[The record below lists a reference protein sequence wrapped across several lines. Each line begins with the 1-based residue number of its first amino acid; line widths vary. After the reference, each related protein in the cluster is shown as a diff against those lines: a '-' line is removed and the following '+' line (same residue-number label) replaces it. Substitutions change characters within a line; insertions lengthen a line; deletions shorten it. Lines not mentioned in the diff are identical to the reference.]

1 MVYMTTG
8 FPNGKMYF
16 GTADISN
23 STTLGFIESI
33 VMTTHSTAAQFAAI
47 EIDSALACCRLLLRL
62 NREQESDIEAGQDQA
77 DVHGAIGAYSVA
89 NDIDLRLERLPL
101 RKLTSKMLP
110 LAWCTRDGDFVLLAR
125 LSETQALIQ
134 SPLASN
140 PEVIERS
147 QLSEHWGGKVIRVR
161 QGGLHFDLS
170 WFIPELLCH
179 RRILGEVLLCSLLL
193 QVLALATPLFFQA
206 VMDKVMVHRALAT
219 LDVLV
224 VTLVVVGVFEVLLK
238 GLREYLSAH
247 TANRIDIGLGVKLF
261 RHLLG
266 LPLSYFKQRQVGA
279 IITRVQELDSIREF
293 LTGSLLT
300 LCVDVAFT
308 LVFFV
313 VMGWIAWPLTLMVL
327 ATLPLYALLAWA
339 STGPLE
345 KRIER
350 QFQSSARNSAFLNE
364 TISSSETIKSLAVE
378 PRMQRRWEAQTA
390 EMVEAGFASQSL
402 ASAISQSVTLLQKV
416 TAVAVICWGA
426 HMVIGLE
433 LTLGQLIAFNMM
445 LSHVSQP
452 LAKLI
457 DVWQQFVQ
465 VRVSVDKL
473 GDMLNLP
480 VEQGQG
486 LQRPTDVLRGEV
498 RIEQLEFRYKPDLD
512 LVLKGL
518 DLHIPPGETLGIVGP
533 SGSGKSTL
541 TRLLQ
546 KLYVPNAGRVLID
559 GLPLQLLEP
568 SWLRSQIG
576 VVLQENYLFNRSVRY
591 NIALRHPTASL
602 DTVIVAARLAGAH
615 DFILSL
621 PLGYDTVLAEAGSSL
636 SGGQRQ
642 RIAIA
647 RALMGDPRILIFD
660 EATSAL
666 DDESQALIQD
676 NMASIAEGRTVIIIA
691 HRLSAVRHCHRIIAL
706 EQGGISESGSHLE
719 LLANGG
725 CYARLWALQQALLK
739 EAA

>member
-1 MVYMTTG
+1 MTTLSATSSAAD
-8 FPNGKMYF
+8 
-16 GTADISN
+16 TA
-23 STTLGFIESI
+23 
-33 VMTTHSTAAQFAAI
+33 VH
-47 EIDSALACCRLLLRL
+47 SALACCHLLLQLTQERL
-62 NREQESDIEAGQDQA
+62 PPAAQPPSQEQPPSPDLRQALRDYARNAG
-77 DVHGAIGAYSVA
+77 V
-89 NDIDLRLERLPL
+89 DLRLERLAL
-101 RKLTSKMLP
+101 ARLTPKMLP
-110 LAWCTRDGDFVLLAR
+110 LVWRNHSGEFMLLAR
-125 LSETQALIQ
+125 LSDTQALVQ
-134 SPLASN
+134 RPSMPTPDMLDRPQLAEQWSG
-140 PEVIERS
+140 EVIR
-147 QLSEHWGGKVIRVR
+147 LR
-161 QGGLHFDLS
+161 QSGLRFDLS
-170 WFIPELLCH
+170 WFVPELLRH

-206 VMDKVMVHRALAT
+206 VMDKVMVHRALST

-224 VTLVVVGVFEVLLK
+224 LTLVLVGLFEVLLK
-238 GLREYLSAH
+238 GLREYLAAH
-247 TANRIDIGLGVKLF
+247 TANRIDIGLGVKLL

-266 LPLSYFKQRQVGA
+266 LPLLYFKQRQVGA

-308 LVFFV
+308 LVFFA
-313 VMGWIAWPLTLMVL
+313 VMAWISWPLTLLVL
-327 ATLPLYALLAWA
+327 LTLPLYALLAWF

-350 QFQSSARNSAFLNE
+350 QFYSAARNTAFLNE
-364 TISSSETIKSLAVE
+364 SVSSSETIKSLAVE
-378 PRMQRRWEAQTA
+378 PRMQRRWESQTA
-390 EMVEAGFASQSL
+390 QMVEAGFASQTL
-402 ASAISQSVTLLQKV
+402 GSAISQSVMLLQKV

-426 HMVIGLE
+426 SRVIDLQMSI
-433 LTLGQLIAFNMM
+433 GQLIAFNMM

-452 LAKLI
+452 VAKLI
-457 DVWQQFVQ
+457 EVWQQFVR

-480 VEQGQG
+480 VEQAEGD
-486 LQRPTDVLRGEV
+486 LRPAQALRGEV
-498 RIEQLEFRYKPDLD
+498 RIEQLVFRYRPELAW
-512 LVLKGL
+512 VLRGL
-518 DLHIPPGETLGIVGP
+518 DLHIAAGQTLGIVGP

-546 KLYVPNAGRVLID
+546 KLYTPDGGRILID
-559 GLPLQLLEP
+559 GLPLDQLQP
-568 SWLRSQIG
+568 AWLRSQIG
-576 VVLQENYLFNRSVRY
+576 VVLQENYLFNRSVRH

-602 DTVIVAARLAGAH
+602 ESVIAAARLAGAH
-615 DFILSL
+615 DFILRL

-647 RALMGDPRILIFD
+647 RALMGDPRLLIFD

-676 NMASIAEGRTVIIIA
+676 NMASIAQGRTVIIIA
-691 HRLSAVRHCHRIIAL
+691 HRLSAVRHCQRIIAL
-706 EQGGISESGSHLE
+706 EQGRISESGSHQQ

-725 CYARLWALQQALLK
+725 CYARLWALQQALSK
-739 EAA
+739 EAS

>member
-1 MVYMTTG
+1 MTTLSATSSAAD
-8 FPNGKMYF
+8 
-16 GTADISN
+16 TA
-23 STTLGFIESI
+23 
-33 VMTTHSTAAQFAAI
+33 VH
-47 EIDSALACCRLLLRL
+47 SALACCHLLLQL
-62 NREQESDIEAGQDQA
+62 TQERVPPAAAPPSRDLRQA
-77 DVHGAIGAYSVA
+77 LRDYARNAEV
-89 NDIDLRLERLPL
+89 DLRLERLA
-101 RKLTSKMLP
+101 LTRLTPKMLP
-110 LAWCTRDGDFVLLAR
+110 LVWRNQSGEFMLLAR
-125 LSETQALIQ
+125 LSDTQALVQ
-134 SPLASN
+134 RPSMPTPDMLDRLQLAEQWSG
-140 PEVIERS
+140 EVIR
-147 QLSEHWGGKVIRVR
+147 LR
-161 QGGLHFDLS
+161 QSGLRFDLS
-170 WFIPELLCH
+170 WFVPELLRH

-206 VMDKVMVHRALAT
+206 VMDKVMVHRALST

-224 VTLVVVGVFEVLLK
+224 MTLVVVGLFEVLLK
-238 GLREYLSAH
+238 GLREYLAAH
-247 TANRIDIGLGVKLF
+247 TANRIDIGLGVKLL

-266 LPLSYFKQRQVGA
+266 LPLLYFKQRQVGA

-308 LVFFV
+308 LVFFA
-313 VMGWIAWPLTLMVL
+313 VMAWISWPLTLLVL
-327 ATLPLYALLAWA
+327 LTLPLYALLAWF

-350 QFQSSARNSAFLNE
+350 QFYSAARNTAFLNE
-364 TISSSETIKSLAVE
+364 SVSSSETIKSLAVE
-378 PRMQRRWEAQTA
+378 PRMQRRWESQTA
-390 EMVEAGFASQSL
+390 QMVEAGFASQTL
-402 ASAISQSVTLLQKV
+402 GSAISQTVMLLQKV

-426 HMVIGLE
+426 SRVIDLQMSI
-433 LTLGQLIAFNMM
+433 GQLIAFNMM

-452 LAKLI
+452 VAKLI
-457 DVWQQFVQ
+457 EVWQQFVR

-480 VEQGQG
+480 VEQAEGD
-486 LQRPTDVLRGEV
+486 LRPTQALRGEV
-498 RIEQLEFRYKPDLD
+498 RIEQLVFRYRPELEW
-512 LVLKGL
+512 VLRGL
-518 DLHIPPGETLGIVGP
+518 DLQIAAGQTLGIVGP

-546 KLYVPNAGRVLID
+546 KLYTPDGGRILID
-559 GLPLQLLEP
+559 GLPLDQLQP
-568 SWLRSQIG
+568 AWLRSQIG
-576 VVLQENYLFNRSVRY
+576 VVLQENYLFNRSVRH

-602 DTVIVAARLAGAH
+602 ESVIAAARLAGAH
-615 DFILSL
+615 DFILRL

-676 NMASIAEGRTVIIIA
+676 NMASIAQGRTVIIIA
-691 HRLSAVRHCHRIIAL
+691 HRLSAVRHCQRIIAL
-706 EQGGISESGSHLE
+706 EQGRISESGSHQQ

-725 CYARLWALQQALLK
+725 CYSRLWALQQALCK
-739 EAA
+739 EAS

>member
-1 MVYMTTG
+1 M
-8 FPNGKMYF
+8 
-16 GTADISN
+16 ISSVGN
-23 STTLGFIESI
+23 PQPVPTE
-33 VMTTHSTAAQFAAI
+33 VN
-47 EIDSALACCRLLLRL
+47 SALVCCRLLV
-62 NREQESDIEAGQDQA
+62 QISQGEAPQIPA
-77 DVHGAIGAYSVA
+77 EPER
-89 NDIDLRLERLPL
+89 DLRRAVSAYGAQGGVNLCLGRLPL
-101 RKLTSKMLP
+101 NKLTSKLLP
-110 LAWCTRDGDFVLLAR
+110 LAWRNQRGDFVVLAR
-125 LSETQALIQ
+125 LSDTQALIQ
-134 SPLASN
+134 SPSADTPQILERDDLAAQWSG
-140 PEVIERS
+140 EVIR
-147 QLSEHWGGKVIRVR
+147 LH
-161 QGGLHFDLS
+161 QGRLRFDLT
-170 WFIPELLCH
+170 WFVPELLRH
-179 RRILGEVLLCSLLL
+179 RRVWGEVLLCSLLL

-206 VMDKVMVHRALAT
+206 VMDKVMFHRALST

-224 VTLVVVGVFEVLLK
+224 MTLVVVGVFEVLLK

-266 LPLSYFKQRQVGA
+266 LPLLYFKQRQVGA

-300 LCVDVAFT
+300 LYVDVLFT
-308 LVFFV
+308 VVFFA
-313 VMGWIAWPLTLMVL
+313 VMAGISWPLTFLVL
-327 ATLPLYALLAWA
+327 ATLPLYGLLAWY

-350 QFQSSARNSAFLNE
+350 QFRSAARNTAFLNE
-364 TISSSETIKSLAVE
+364 TVSSTETIKSLAVE

-402 ASAISQSVTLLQKV
+402 GSAISQSVTLLQKV
-416 TAVAVICWGA
+416 TAIAVICWGA
-426 HMVIGLE
+426 HKVIDLE

-480 VEQGQG
+480 VEQQQGQ
-486 LQRPTDVLRGEV
+486 QRPTEALRGEV
-498 RIEQLEFRYKPDLD
+498 HIEQLAFRYRPDLD

-518 DLHIPPGETLGIVGP
+518 DLHIDAGQTLGIVGP

-546 KLYVPNAGRVLID
+546 KLYIPDGGRIRID
-559 GLPLQLLEP
+559 GMPLQQLEP
-568 SWLRSQIG
+568 TWLRSQIG
-576 VVLQENYLFNRSVRY
+576 VVLQENYLFNRSVRQ

-602 DTVIVAARLAGAH
+602 EAVIDVARQAGAH
-615 DFILSL
+615 EFILQL
-621 PLGYDTVLAEAGSSL
+621 PRGYDTVLAEAGSSL

-666 DDESQALIQD
+666 DDESQAVIQN
-676 NMASIAEGRTVIIIA
+676 NMAGIAQGRTVIIIA
-691 HRLSAVRHCHRIIAL
+691 HRLSAVRQCQRIIVL
-706 EQGGISESGSHLE
+706 EHGRITESGSHSE
-719 LLANGG
+719 LLASAGL
-725 CYARLWALQQALLK
+725 YARLWALQQALLK
-739 EAA
+739 ENA

>member
-1 MVYMTTG
+1 M
-8 FPNGKMYF
+8 
-16 GTADISN
+16 S
-23 STTLGFIESI
+23 S
-33 VMTTHSTAAQFAAI
+33 STAASATISSTPLSPQGAS
-47 EIDSALACCRLLLRL
+47 DVQSALSCCRLLLQL
-62 NREQESDIEAGQDQA
+62 HQDREPLSA
-77 DVHGAIGAYSVA
+77 DGHARENVRKSVRSYA
-89 NDIDLRLERLPL
+89 TACGVDLRLRRLDL
-101 RKLTSKMLP
+101 RALKPQMLP
-110 LAWCTRDGDFVLLAR
+110 LAWRTCAGDYLLLAR
-125 LSETQALIQ
+125 LSQTQALVQ
-134 SPLASN
+134 SPLSSTPQIISCEQLAQAWTG
-140 PEVIERS
+140 EVIR
-147 QLSEHWGGKVIRVR
+147 LR
-161 QGGLHFDLS
+161 QGGLRFDLS
-170 WFIPELLCH
+170 WFIPELLRH

-224 VTLVVVGVFEVLLK
+224 LALVVVGVFEVVLK

-266 LPLSYFKQRQVGA
+266 LPLLYFKQRQVGA
-279 IITRVQELDSIREF
+279 IIARVQELDGIREF

-308 LVFFV
+308 VVFFA
-313 VMGWIAWPLTLMVL
+313 VMAWISWPLTLVVL
-327 ATLPLYALLAWA
+327 ATLPLYVALAWA
-339 STGPLE
+339 SAGPLE
-345 KRIER
+345 RRVER
-350 QFQSSARNSAFLNE
+350 QFQTTARNTAFLNE
-364 TISSSETIKSLAVE
+364 TVSSSETIKSLAVE
-378 PRMQRRWEAQTA
+378 PRMQRRWEVQTA

-402 ASAISQSVTLLQKV
+402 GSAISQGVTLLQKV

-426 HMVIGLE
+426 HMVIALE

-480 VEQGQG
+480 VEQTQGQ
-486 LQRPTDVLRGEV
+486 QRPSAALRGEV
-498 RIEQLEFRYKPDLD
+498 RIEQLAFRYRPDLD
-512 LVLKGL
+512 LVLDGL
-518 DLHIPPGETLGIVGP
+518 DLHIEAGQTLGIVGP

-546 KLYVPNAGRVLID
+546 KLYVPDAGRILID
-559 GLPLQLLEP
+559 GQPLEQLDP
-568 SWLRSQIG
+568 AWLRSQVG
-576 VVLQENYLFNRSVRY
+576 VVLQENYLFNRSVRQ

-602 DTVIVAARLAGAH
+602 ERVIEVARLAGAH
-615 DFILSL
+615 EFILQL
-621 PLGYDTVLAEAGSSL
+621 PLGYDTVLAEAGGSL

-676 NMASIAEGRTVIIIA
+676 NMAQIAAGRTVIVIA
-691 HRLSAVRHCHRIIAL
+691 HRLSAVRDCQRIIAL
-706 EQGGISESGSHLE
+706 EQGQISESGSHAQ

-725 CYARLWALQQALLK
+725 CYARLWAMQQAMQQ
-739 EAA
+739 EARA

>member
-1 MVYMTTG
+1 MTQIFVTETP
-8 FPNGKMYF
+8 FMERPV
-16 GTADISN
+16 ASQAEAI
-23 STTLGFIESI
+23 
-33 VMTTHSTAAQFAAI
+33 MT
-47 EIDSALACCRLLLRL
+47 DSALGCCRLLLQLSQRH
-62 NREQESDIEAGQDQA
+62 EADVEAGRFQTDLRTA
-77 DVHGAIGAYSVA
+77 VRAYGTA
-89 NDIDLRLERLPL
+89 NDIDLRLERLSL
-101 RKLTSKMLP
+101 RKLTPKMLP
-110 LAWCTRDGDFVLLAR
+110 LAWRNEAGDFAVLAR

-134 SPLASN
+134 SPSADT
-140 PEVIERS
+140 PQVIERE
-147 QLSEHWGGKVIRVR
+147 QLAAQWSAQVIRVR
-161 QGGLHFDLS
+161 QGGLRFDLS
-170 WFIPELLCH
+170 WFVPELLRH
-179 RRILGEVLLCSLLL
+179 RRVLGEVLLCSLLL

-266 LPLSYFKQRQVGA
+266 LPLLYFKQRQVGA

-308 LVFFV
+308 LVFFA
-313 VMGWIAWPLTLMVL
+313 VMAWISWPLTLLVL
-327 ATLPLYALLAWA
+327 ATLPVYFLLAWA
-339 STGPLE
+339 SSGPLE

-350 QFQSSARNSAFLNE
+350 QFQSAARNTAFLNE
-364 TISSSETIKSLAVE
+364 TVSSSETIKSLAVE

-402 ASAISQSVTLLQKV
+402 GSAISQSVTLLQKL

-426 HMVIGLE
+426 HKVIGLE

-480 VEQGQG
+480 VEQSHGQ
-486 LQRPTDVLRGEV
+486 QRPVAALRGEV
-498 RIEQLEFRYKPDLD
+498 RIEQLAFRYRPDLD
-512 LVLKGL
+512 LVLQNL
-518 DLHIPPGETLGIVGP
+518 DLYIAPGQTLGIVGP

-546 KLYVPNAGRVLID
+546 KLYVPDAGRILID
-559 GLPLQLLEP
+559 GQPLQKLEP
-568 SWLRSQIG
+568 GWLRSQIG
-576 VVLQENYLFNRSVRY
+576 VVLQENYLFNRSVRQ

-602 DTVIVAARLAGAH
+602 EDVIEAARLAGAH
-615 DFILSL
+615 EFILQL

-642 RIAIA
+642 RMAIA
-647 RALMGDPRILIFD
+647 RALMGDPRLLIFD

-676 NMASIAEGRTVIIIA
+676 NMARIAEGRTVIIIA
-691 HRLSAVRHCHRIIAL
+691 HRLSAVRHCQRIIAL
-706 EQGGISESGSHLE
+706 EQGQISESGSHVE

-739 EAA
+739 EDA

>member
-1 MVYMTTG
+1 MTQIFVTET
-8 FPNGKMYF
+8 P
-16 GTADISN
+16 
-23 STTLGFIESI
+23 
-33 VMTTHSTAAQFAAI
+33 VMERPVAGQAEAI
-47 EIDSALACCRLLLRL
+47 RTDSALGCCRLLLQLSQR
-62 NREQESDIEAGQDQA
+62 NEADVEAGRFQTDLRTA
-77 DVHGAIGAYSVA
+77 VRAYGTA
-89 NDIDLRLERLPL
+89 NDIDLRLERLSL
-101 RKLTSKMLP
+101 RKLSPKMLP
-110 LAWCTRDGDFVLLAR
+110 LAWRNEAGEFAVLAR

-134 SPLASN
+134 SPSADT
-140 PEVIERS
+140 PQVIERE
-147 QLSEHWGGKVIRVR
+147 QLAAQWSGQVIRVR
-161 QGGLHFDLS
+161 QGGLRFDLS
-170 WFIPELLCH
+170 WFVPELLHH
-179 RRILGEVLLCSLLL
+179 RRVLGEVLLCSLLL

-266 LPLSYFKQRQVGA
+266 LPLLYFKQRQVGA

-308 LVFFV
+308 LVFFA
-313 VMGWIAWPLTLMVL
+313 VMAWISWPLTLLVL
-327 ATLPLYALLAWA
+327 ATLPLYFLLAWA

-350 QFQSSARNSAFLNE
+350 QFQSAARNTAFLNE
-364 TISSSETIKSLAVE
+364 TVSSSETIKSLAVE

-402 ASAISQSVTLLQKV
+402 GSAISQSVTLLQKL

-426 HMVIGLE
+426 HKVIGLE

-480 VEQGQG
+480 VEQSDGQ
-486 LQRPTDVLRGEV
+486 QRPVEALRGEV
-498 RIEQLEFRYKPDLD
+498 RIEQLAFRYRPDLD
-512 LVLKGL
+512 LVLQNL
-518 DLHIPPGETLGIVGP
+518 DLHIAPGQTLGIVGP

-546 KLYVPNAGRVLID
+546 KLYVPDAGRILID
-559 GLPLQLLEP
+559 GQPLQELEP
-568 SWLRSQIG
+568 GWLRSQIG
-576 VVLQENYLFNRSVRY
+576 VVLQENYLFNRSVRQ

-602 DTVIVAARLAGAH
+602 EDVIEAARLAGAH
-615 DFILSL
+615 EFILQL

-642 RIAIA
+642 RMAIA
-647 RALMGDPRILIFD
+647 RALMGDPRLLIFD

-676 NMASIAEGRTVIIIA
+676 NMARIAEGRTVIIIA
-691 HRLSAVRHCHRIIAL
+691 HRLSAVRHCQRIIAL
-706 EQGGISESGSHLE
+706 EQGQISESGSHVE

-739 EAA
+739 EDA

>member
-1 MVYMTTG
+1 MTVLPISSSITPSAVPTG
-8 FPNGKMYF
+8 
-16 GTADISN
+16 
-23 STTLGFIESI
+23 
-33 VMTTHSTAAQFAAI
+33 VQ
-47 EIDSALACCRLLLRL
+47 SALACCQLLLQL
-62 NREQESDIEAGQDQA
+62 SQSSSPDIAEQVTDLDLRQALKSYGQLAGA
-77 DVHGAIGAYSVA
+77 
-89 NDIDLRLERLPL
+89 DLRLGRLPWT
-101 RKLTSKMLP
+101 KLKPQSLP
-110 LAWCTRDGDFVLLAR
+110 LVLRTREGHFVLVAR
-125 LSETQALIQ
+125 LSDTQALIQ
-134 SPLASN
+134 LPCASA
-140 PEVIERS
+140 PQVIERT
-147 QLSEHWGGKVIRVR
+147 QLAEQWSGEVIRLY
-161 QGGLHFDLS
+161 QGGLRFDLS
-170 WFIPELLCH
+170 WFMPQLLRH
-179 RRILGEVLLCSLLL
+179 RRILGEVVLCSLLL

-206 VMDKVMVHRALAT
+206 VMDKVMVHRALST

-224 VTLVVVGVFEVLLK
+224 VTLVVVGLFEVLLK

-266 LPLSYFKQRQVGA
+266 LPLLYFKQRQVGA

-300 LCVDVAFT
+300 LCIDVAFT
-308 LVFFV
+308 LVFFA
-313 VMGWIAWPLTLMVL
+313 VMAWISWPLTLLVM
-327 ATLPLYALLAWA
+327 ATLPLYFLLAWI

-350 QFQSSARNSAFLNE
+350 QFQSAARNSAFLNE
-364 TISSSETIKSLAVE
+364 SVSSAETIKSLAVE

-390 EMVEAGFASQSL
+390 EMVDAGFASQTL
-402 ASAISQSVTLLQKV
+402 GSAISQTVTLLQKT

-426 HMVIGLE
+426 SKVVGLE
-433 LTLGQLIAFNMM
+433 MTIGQLIAFNMM

-457 DVWQQFVQ
+457 EVWQQFVQ

-480 VEQGQG
+480 VEQQNQQYPVQA
-486 LQRPTDVLRGEV
+486 LHGEI
-498 RIEQLEFRYKPDLD
+498 RIERLAFRYRPELA
-512 LVLKGL
+512 LVLNGL
-518 DLHIPPGETLGIVGP
+518 DLHIEAGQTLGIVGP

-546 KLYVPNAGRVLID
+546 KLYTPDAGRILID
-559 GLPLQLLEP
+559 GMPLQTLEP
-568 SWLRSQIG
+568 AWLRSQIG
-576 VVLQENYLFNRSVRY
+576 VVLQENYLFNRSVRQ

-602 DTVIVAARLAGAH
+602 ESVIEAARLAGAH
-615 DFILSL
+615 EFILQL

-642 RIAIA
+642 RVAIA
-647 RALMGDPRILIFD
+647 RALMGDPKILIFD

-666 DDESQALIQD
+666 DDESQTLIQD
-676 NMASIAEGRTVIIIA
+676 NMARIAEGRTVIIIA
-691 HRLSAVRHCHRIIAL
+691 HRLSAVRQCQRIIAL
-706 EQGGISESGSHLE
+706 EQGQISESGSHLE

-739 EAA
+739 ETE

>member
-1 MVYMTTG
+1 MTTLSATSS
-8 FPNGKMYF
+8 
-16 GTADISN
+16 TAD
-23 STTLGFIESI
+23 
-33 VMTTHSTAAQFAAI
+33 TAVH
-47 EIDSALACCRLLLRL
+47 SALACCHLLLQLTQERL
-62 NREQESDIEAGQDQA
+62 PPAAQPPSQEQPPSTDLRQALRDYARNAG
-77 DVHGAIGAYSVA
+77 V
-89 NDIDLRLERLPL
+89 DLRLERLAL
-101 RKLTSKMLP
+101 ARLTPKMLP
-110 LAWCTRDGDFVLLAR
+110 LVWRNHSGEFMLLAR
-125 LSETQALIQ
+125 LSDTQALVQ
-134 SPLASN
+134 RSSMPTPDMLERQQLAEQWSG
-140 PEVIERS
+140 EVIR
-147 QLSEHWGGKVIRVR
+147 LR
-161 QGGLHFDLS
+161 QSGLRFDLS
-170 WFIPELLCH
+170 WFVPELLRH

-206 VMDKVMVHRALAT
+206 VMDKVMVHRALST

-224 VTLVVVGVFEVLLK
+224 LTLVLVGLFEVLLK
-238 GLREYLSAH
+238 GLREYLAAH
-247 TANRIDIGLGVKLF
+247 TANRIDIGLGVKLL

-266 LPLSYFKQRQVGA
+266 LPLLYFKQRQVGA

-308 LVFFV
+308 LVFFA
-313 VMGWIAWPLTLMVL
+313 VMAWISWPLTLLVL
-327 ATLPLYALLAWA
+327 LTLPLYALLAWF

-350 QFQSSARNSAFLNE
+350 QFYSAARNTAFLNE
-364 TISSSETIKSLAVE
+364 SVSSSETIKSLAVE
-378 PRMQRRWEAQTA
+378 PRMQRRWESQTA
-390 EMVEAGFASQSL
+390 QMVEAGFASQTL
-402 ASAISQSVTLLQKV
+402 GSAISQSVMLLQKV

-426 HMVIGLE
+426 SLVIDLQMSI
-433 LTLGQLIAFNMM
+433 GQLIAFNMM

-452 LAKLI
+452 VAKLI
-457 DVWQQFVQ
+457 EVWQQFVR

-480 VEQGQG
+480 VEQAEGD
-486 LQRPTDVLRGEV
+486 LRPAQALRGEV
-498 RIEQLEFRYKPDLD
+498 RIEQLVFRYRPELAW
-512 LVLKGL
+512 VLRGL
-518 DLHIPPGETLGIVGP
+518 DLHIAAGQTLGIVGP

-546 KLYVPNAGRVLID
+546 KLYTPDGGRILID
-559 GLPLQLLEP
+559 GLPLDQLQP
-568 SWLRSQIG
+568 AWLRSQIG
-576 VVLQENYLFNRSVRY
+576 VVLQENYLFNRSVRH

-602 DTVIVAARLAGAH
+602 ESVIAAARLAGAH
-615 DFILSL
+615 DFILRL

-647 RALMGDPRILIFD
+647 RALMGDPRLLIFD

-676 NMASIAEGRTVIIIA
+676 NMASIAQGRTVIIIA
-691 HRLSAVRHCHRIIAL
+691 HRLSAVRHCQRIIAL
-706 EQGGISESGSHLE
+706 EQGRISESGSHQQ

-725 CYARLWALQQALLK
+725 CYARLWALQQALSK
-739 EAA
+739 EAS